1 VKALV
6 YTATEETQYRDAR
19 EPEPRAGEALVKVD
33 AVGICGSDMHAWHG
47 HDPRRVP
54 PLILGHEACGTV
66 LEGPEPGRRVV
77 CNPLITCGACEFCQT
92 GRANLCAERELIG
105 MQRPGAFAERIAVP
119 ARNLIPV
126 PDGMDPAKAALTE
139 PCATAWHALAL
150 AARASWRPMPECRAL
165 VIGGGSVGLLG
176 GLVLKAWGAP
186 DVRLAETNPLR
197 RRTAASAGLEVFDPL
212 AEPAEAAGFDL
223 VLDAVGATAT
233 RAAAIAA
240 VRPGGVIAHVGL
252 LDGTGS
258 FDART
263 LTLSEV
269 TFIGVYTYT
278 DADLRAS
285 LAALGDGR
293 LGALDWIERRP
304 LSEGGRAFDDLNAG
318 RTSAAKIILTPE
330 SLEKA

>member
-1 VKALV
+1 MKALI
-6 YTATEETQYRDAR
+6 YTATEATEYRDA
-19 EPEPRAGEALVKVD
+19 PEPTQGAGDALVKVE

-66 LEGPEPGRRVV
+66 LDGPAPGARVV
-77 CNPLITCGACEFCQT
+77 FNPLITCGVCEFCQS
-92 GRANLCAERELIG
+92 GRSNLCAVRELIG
-105 MQRPGAFAERIAVP
+105 MRLPGAFAERVALP

-126 PDGMDPAKAALTE
+126 PEGMDPAKAALTE

-150 AARASWRPMPECRAL
+150 AARASWRPVPECRTL

-176 GLVLKAWGAP
+176 GLILKAWGARG
-186 DVRLAETNPLR
+186 VRLAETNGLR
-197 RRTAASAGLEVFDPL
+197 RETAAAAGLEVFDPIV
-212 AEPAEAAGFDL
+212 APADPADYDL
-223 VLDAVGATAT
+223 VLDAVGAVAT
-233 RAAAIAA
+233 RVAALTA

-252 LDGTGS
+252 QDWAGP

-269 TFIGVYTYT
+269 TVIGVYTYT

-285 LAALGDGR
+285 LAALHDGR
-293 LGALDWIERRP
+293 LGTLDWIEVRP
-304 LSEGGRAFDDLNAG
+304 MADGEQAFHDLDAG
-318 RTSAAKIILTPE
+318 CTPAAKIILKP
-330 SLEKA
+330 

>member
-1 VKALV
+1 MKALY
-6 YTATEETQYRDAR
+6 YTATEATEYRDAP
-19 EPEPRAGEALVKVD
+19 EPEPRPGDAVVKVE
-33 AVGICGSDMHAWHG
+33 AAGICGSDMHAWHG

-66 LEGPEPGRRVV
+66 LEGPEPGARVV
-77 CNPLITCGACEFCQT
+77 FNPLIACGDCDYCQT
-92 GRANLCAERELIG
+92 GRSNLCAAREMIG
-105 MQRPGAFAERIAVP
+105 MRLPGAFAERIALP

-150 AARASWRPMPECRAL
+150 AARASWRPIPECRCL

-186 DVRLAETNPLR
+186 AVHLAETNDLR
-197 RRTAASAGLEVFDPL
+197 RKTAADAGLDVFDPL
-212 AEPAEAAGFDL
+212 AKQAEAAAYDL
-223 VLDAVGATAT
+223 VLDAVGTEAT

-252 LDGTGS
+252 QSWAGD

-285 LAALGDGR
+285 LAALHDGR
-293 LGALDWIERRP
+293 LGALDWIEERP
-304 LSEGGRAFDDLNAG
+304 LAEGGRAFHDLNAG
-318 RTSAAKIILTPE
+318 RTPAAKIVLRP
-330 SLEKA
+330 